1 MKNLKLYMQSFKK
14 INKCLPFGSHLQI
27 DPMKKILT
35 ILFILCFT
43 NIINAQKVRTSQDSI
58 QVFYDKL
65 FSAMEGGY
73 LYKDKVDW
81 PKIKSEVNQ
90 NLNDY
95 NSFQNSL
102 KEVSTIFDFAKA
114 DHSRVYYNYSSYASN
129 FAGPKAKD
137 FSAQWQKK
145 FATSPKFEV
154 KVLDNQYGYILM
166 PGMSFEDRSKKNID
180 KQSQPMYDAINA
192 IKTSTDLK
200 GWIIDLRFNTGGDCM
215 PMILALYDFLGD
227 NEVWGVLDINKTQTL
242 NVKLS
247 KGKYLENGR
256 TTHYIN
262 PKGALL
268 DKTKVAVITNMATAS
283 SGEVTAMS
291 FKGRENT
298 IFIGDKTYGK
308 TTTNRIAD
316 LAFTAYMTVTVG
328 YDCDR
333 NGNFY
338 DQMIPDISVVKQDN
352 FDNLLQDK
360 NIQEAIKF
368 ITTTD

>member
-1 MKNLKLYMQSFKK
+1 MYKTLSIL
-14 INKCLPFGSHLQI
+14 C
-27 DPMKKILT
+27 ILT
-35 ILFILCFT
+35 FT
-43 NIINAQKVRTSQDSI
+43 STLNAQKAKTSQDSI
-58 QVFYDKL
+58 HIFYDKV
-65 FSAMEGGY
+65 FSVMENGY
-73 LYKDKVDW
+73 LNKDKVDW

-90 NLNDY
+90 NLSRYED
-95 NSFQNSL
+95 FQTSL
-102 KEVSTIFDFAKA
+102 KEVSTIFNFAKA
-114 DHSRVYYNYSSYASN
+114 DHSRVYYNNSS
-129 FAGPKAKD
+129 FAGDFSGPKAKD

-145 FATSPKFEV
+145 FATNPQFEV

-166 PGMSFEDRSKKNID
+166 PGMIFEDRSKKNIH

-215 PMILALYDFLGD
+215 PMILSLYDFLGD
-227 NEVWGVLDINKTQTL
+227 NDVWGALDTDKKQVLT
-242 NVKLS
+242 VSLS
-247 KGKYLENGR
+247 KGKYLENGKK
-256 TTHYIN
+256 TYHIN

-268 DKTKVAVITNMATAS
+268 DKAKIAVIINNVTAS

-298 IFIGDKTYGK
+298 ILIGDKTFGK

-316 LAFTAYMTVTVG
+316 LGFAAYMTVTVG

-333 NGNFY
+333 NGNY
-338 DQMIPDISVVKQDN
+338 YEQMIPDISVVKQDN
-352 FDNLLQDK
+352 FDNLMEDK

-368 ITTTD
+368 FNNK